1 MKNQYIPFVSVVSLF
16 FGGGSLLASTVT
28 KVDAA
33 KGGVYIDEGQSSG
46 IDKDSTV
53 CFYDGD
59 DAEIGCGKVVKA
71 KKTKAVV
78 KIKKKKILQK
88 IEAGTTARLM
98 EGEGG
103 ESSGGSDKKSDKGAK
118 GKKSTMRHR
127 RNFKAMYVLG
137 MVPAPYKK
145 LSYDA
150 DPKVAKY
157 DWKDNGSTALN
168 ISGAGAEFEFATGPV
183 SIALGGRFRYFFDFI
198 STADYGQGQ
207 RAAVYVELKESGS
220 SFGTWLDVHFL
231 EAAMGKTSFFKMGLG
246 IDYDASTV
254 TLLATQ
260 KDDDKKIL
268 DTEIINATSKAS
280 IIGIRIPLNLSFFF
294 DPVGINLGIIPIVP
308 VSGTS
313 VLSATF
319 AGQPDDT
326 QSEKLKLALAH
337 QKASFA
343 ADITLGLFAAF

>member
-1 MKNQYIPFVSVVSLF
+1 MSKTMKNRYIPFASLISAFIGTGSLF
-16 FGGGSLLASTVT
+16 ASTVT
-28 KVDAA
+28 KVDSA
-33 KGGVYIDEGQSSG
+33 KGGVYIDEGISSG

-53 CFYDGD
+53 CFYDAD

-103 ESSGGSDKKSDKGAK
+103 ESEKKADKGAK
-118 GKKSTMRHR
+118 GKKSAMRHR

-150 DPKVAKY
+150 DPKEAKF

-168 ISGAGAEFEFATGPV
+168 ISGAGAEFEFAAGSV

-246 IDYDASTV
+246 LDYDASTV

-260 KDDDKKIL
+260 KDDDKKIQ

-319 AGQPDDT
+319 AGQADET